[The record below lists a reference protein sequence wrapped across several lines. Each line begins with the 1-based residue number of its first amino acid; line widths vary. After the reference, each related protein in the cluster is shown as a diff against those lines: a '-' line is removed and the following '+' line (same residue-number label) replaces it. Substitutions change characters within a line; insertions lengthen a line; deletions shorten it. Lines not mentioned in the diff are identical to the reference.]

1 MNSPRDGKRI
11 PLDNAFRLDGRVCLV
26 TGGTRG
32 IGLAVA
38 REFAGAGA
46 RIVLTG
52 RDREAADAVASAIRA
67 EGGAAVGVAYDAG
80 DPEAIGRLCE
90 ELDPAQGGL
99 DILVNNAAI
108 LKPHYIGKLTGEEFD
123 ELFQINVRAPLF
135 LCKSLHELLK
145 ASAAGAVI
153 NITAAG
159 GHVPMAGIGAY
170 SATKAAMLN
179 LTRTLAKEWARD
191 GIRVNALTPG
201 SVATDMILPKDP
213 ERRERFVAEM
223 SGSNLMNRLADPI
236 EIARAA
242 RFLAS
247 DAASFVTG
255 QVLIVDGGLLA

>member
-1 MNSPRDGKRI
+1 MVPTND
-11 PLDNAFRLDGRVCLV
+11 AFRLDGRVSLI

-32 IGLAVA
+32 IGSAMA
-38 REFAGAGA
+38 REFALAGA
-46 RIVLTG
+46 RVVLTG
-52 RDREAADAVASAIRA
+52 RDAEAAAAVAAAIRSEGGSAI
-67 EGGAAVGVAYDAG
+67 GLAYDARNPG
-80 DPEAIGRLCE
+80 SIERLQE
-90 ELDPAQGGL
+90 EIERVEGTL

-108 LKPHYIGKLTGEEFD
+108 LKPHYIAKLSEKELD
-123 ELFQINVRAPLF
+123 ELFQVNVKGPLF
-135 LCKSLHELLK
+135 LCQSLHRLLK
-145 ASAAGAVI
+145 RSVAGSVI
-153 NITAAG
+153 NIAAAG

-179 LTRTLAKEWARD
+179 LTRTLAKEWAPD

-213 ERRERFVAEM
+213 ERRDSFTKEM
-223 SGSNLMNRLADPI
+223 AASNLMKRLADPI

-247 DAASFVTG
+247 DAASFITG